1 MVGDSVSRRSFL
13 QKIVFDTSDRT
24 LSGSITGSTWQ
35 TCKGTQSE

>member
-13 QKIVFDTSDRT
+13 QKVVFDTSDRA
-24 LSGSITGSTWQ
+24 LSDSITGSTWQ